1 MSDCCSISPKENITQ
16 QKSMLWIV
24 LFLNAVMFFV
34 EVYAG
39 FVAHSSAILADS
51 LDMLG
56 DALVY
61 GLSIW
66 SLHKTELWK
75 GRVSMV
81 KGVIMMLL
89 ALVVIGEAAG
99 KIFSQIEVQGS
110 VMTWIGLLALAVNT
124 VCFAMLSRHRKGG
137 INIRSAWICSRN
149 DLLANTGVL
158 VGGLLVTATA
168 SRWPDI
174 IIALVIGCYV
184 LKSAVDV
191 LRESKDEC
199 DHCEI

>member
-1 MSDCCSISPKENITQ
+1 MSDCCSIPPKENITQ

-39 FVAHSSAILADS
+39 LVAHSSAILADS

-66 SLHKTELWK
+66 SLYKTELWK
-75 GRVSMV
+75 GRVSMA
-81 KGVIMMLL
+81 KGVIMAIL
-89 ALVVIGEAAG
+89 ALVVIGEALW
-99 KIFSQIEVQGS
+99 KVFSPIDVQGS
-110 VMTWIGLLALAVNT
+110 VMTGIGLLALSVNAM
-124 VCFAMLSRHRKGG
+124 CFAMLSRHKKGG

-158 VGGLLVTATA
+158 VGGLFVIAT
-168 SRWPDI
+168 SSKWPDI
-174 IIALVIGCYV
+174 IIALAIGCYV

-191 LRESKDEC
+191 LRESKEEC
-199 DHCEI
+199 AHHEV

>member
-1 MSDCCSISPKENITQ
+1 MSDCCSVPPKENIML

-24 LFLNAVMFFV
+24 LLLNVVMFFV

-39 FVAHSSAILADS
+39 LVAHSSAILADS

-81 KGVIMMLL
+81 KGGVMAIL
-89 ALVVIGEAAG
+89 ALMVIGEATG
-99 KIFSQIEVQGS
+99 KIFSPVDVQGS
-110 VMTWIGLLALAVNT
+110 VMTGIGLLALAVNAL
-124 VCFAMLSRHRKGG
+124 CFAMLSRHKKDG

-149 DLLANTGVL
+149 DLLANMGVL
-158 VGGLLVTATA
+158 VGGLFVTAT
-168 SRWPDI
+168 SSKLPDI
-174 IIALVIGCYV
+174 VIALAIGCYV

-191 LRESKDEC
+191 LRESKEEC
-199 DHCEI
+199 AHHDV

>member
-1 MSDCCSISPKENITQ
+1 
-16 QKSMLWIV
+16 MLWIV
-24 LFLNAVMFFV
+24 LILNAVMFFV

-39 FVAHSSAILADS
+39 MVAHSSAILADS

-61 GLSIW
+61 ALSIW

-81 KGVIMMLL
+81 KGVIMAIL
-89 ALVVIGEAAG
+89 ALVVIGEAVG
-99 KIFSQIEVQGS
+99 KIFSSPEIQGS
-110 VMTWIGLLALAVNT
+110 VMTWIGLLALVVNT
-124 VCFAMLSRHRKGG
+124 GCFMLLSRHRKGG

-168 SRWPDI
+168 SKWPDI
-174 IIALVIGCYV
+174 IIALAIGCYV
-184 LKSAVDV
+184 LKSAISV
-191 LRESKDEC
+191 LRESKEEC
-199 DHCEI
+199 DHCEV

>member
-1 MSDCCSISPKENITQ
+1 MSDCCSIPPKEKITQ
-16 QKSMLWIV
+16 QKSMLWII
-24 LFLNAVMFFV
+24 LLLNGAMFFV

-39 FVAHSSAILADS
+39 LVAHSSAILADS

-61 GLSIW
+61 VLSIW

-81 KGVIMMLL
+81 KGGIMAVL
-89 ALVVIGEAAG
+89 ALMVIGEALW
-99 KIFSQIEVQGS
+99 KVFSPIDVQGS
-110 VMTWIGLLALAVNT
+110 VMMGIGLLALAVNT
-124 VCFAMLSRHRKGG
+124 LCFAMLSRHKKGG

-149 DLLANTGVL
+149 DLLANAGVI
-158 VGGLLVTATA
+158 VGGLLVIAT
-168 SRWPDI
+168 SSKWPDI
-174 IIALVIGCYV
+174 IIALGIGCYV

-191 LRESKDEC
+191 LRESKEEC
-199 DHCEI
+199 AHHKV